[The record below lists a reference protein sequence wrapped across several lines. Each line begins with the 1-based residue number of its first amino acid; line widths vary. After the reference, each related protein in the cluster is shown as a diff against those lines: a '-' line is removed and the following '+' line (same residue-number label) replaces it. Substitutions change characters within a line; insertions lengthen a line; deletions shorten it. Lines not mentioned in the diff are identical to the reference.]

1 MKRIFSTS
9 YNAGLANGWLL
20 IYRIAAGAFM
30 LTHGY
35 PKFNKLLSGETIQF
49 ADPFGFGAYPS
60 FILTVFAEFFCS
72 ILVILGLGT
81 RIAAFII
88 CINMAVAVLVAHS
101 GDPFGKK
108 ELALLFLVT
117 FLTIVVFGPGK
128 YSIDYAIAGKP
139 KTIRR

>member
-9 YNAGLANGWLL
+9 CNAGLANGWLL
-20 IYRIAAGAFM
+20 IYRVAAGAFM

-35 PKFNKLLSGETIQF
+35 PKFNRLLSGETIQF
-49 ADPFGFGAYPS
+49 ADPFGLGAYPS
-60 FILTVFAEFFCS
+60 FLMTVFAEFLCA

-88 CINMAVAVLVAHS
+88 SINMAVAVLVAHS

-108 ELALLFLVT
+108 ELPLLFLLT
-117 FLTIVVFGPGK
+117 FLTILVFGPGK
-128 YSIDYAIAGKP
+128 YSIDQAIAGKSR
-139 KTIRR
+139 TSRR